1 MITKPIGFTQ
11 IAVNADYI
19 FGLTDDGDVYYREV
33 PPRSYSTTTYQGG
46 YGGSAGAQKK
56 DEQEEKR
63 AWKKCFMEY
72 KVELPKG
79 GTEREAQS
87 ATDTEQAPPTAPVEV
102 VVDEPARKVYKDADT
117 IKAVQTALKE
127 RGLYKDTWK
136 IDGEAGKLTQ
146 DAIKA
151 FQKTVNLRET
161 GEIDLTLWNA
171 LGLNK
176 NADNEVTIE
185 VEAVDEVSDDQIEKV
200 EDYNEGFIGA

>member
-1 MITKPIGFTQ
+1 MITKPIGFAQ

-19 FGLTDDGDVYYREV
+19 FGLTSDGDVYYREV
-33 PPRSYSTTTYQGG
+33 PPRSYTTTTYNSGF
-46 YGGSAGAQKK
+46 GGSEGAKKK

-79 GTEREAQS
+79 GAEREAQS
-87 ATDTEQAPPTAPVEV
+87 ATEVEQGPPPPADV

-117 IKAVQTALKE
+117 IKSVQTELKV
-127 RGLYKDTWK
+127 RGFYKENWK
-136 IDGEAGKLTQ
+136 IDGDLGKLSQ

-151 FQKTVNLRET
+151 FQKSVNLRET

-176 NADNEVTIE
+176 NADNEVTID
-185 VEAVDEVSDDQIEKV
+185 VEADEVTDDQIEKV